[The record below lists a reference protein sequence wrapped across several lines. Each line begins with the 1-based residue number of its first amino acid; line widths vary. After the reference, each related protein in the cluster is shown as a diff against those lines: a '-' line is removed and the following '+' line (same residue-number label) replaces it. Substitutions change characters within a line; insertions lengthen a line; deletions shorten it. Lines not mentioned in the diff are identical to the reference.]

1 MTLPL
6 RYPNFGNLT
15 LLQNSYDSNFNFIKI
30 CCKNDRCQQCLFF
43 IHIYEFY
50 LNIFRRM
57 PVMPDVVVLF
67 RMVLRSWN
75 EEERK
80 YLLSLQEIKEIDDL
94 MSEMIHMI
102 ETNRFTRC
110 FWDNFD
116 RKFRNLSFLIHS
128 AETKMGYISFA
139 PILN

>member
-1 MTLPL
+1 
-6 RYPNFGNLT
+6 
-15 LLQNSYDSNFNFIKI
+15 
-30 CCKNDRCQQCLFF
+30 
-43 IHIYEFY
+43 
-50 LNIFRRM
+50 M

-116 RKFRNLSFLIHS
+116 RKFRNLSFLIQILIKTINLAIKCELNKINLGILMS
-128 AETKMGYISFA
+128 SVCSF
-139 PILN
+139 I